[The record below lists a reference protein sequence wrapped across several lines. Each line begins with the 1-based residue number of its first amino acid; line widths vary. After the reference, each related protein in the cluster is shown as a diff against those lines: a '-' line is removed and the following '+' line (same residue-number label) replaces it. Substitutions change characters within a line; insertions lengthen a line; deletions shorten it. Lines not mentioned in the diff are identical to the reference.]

1 MRSKLTLSI
10 EKETIRKAKSLAGKK
25 ETTVSAMFSDF
36 IERQSKIDQKLQA
49 LGQLSGMIE
58 KNLAA
63 EPREV
68 FGEKSWKKHGW

>member
-10 EKETIRKAKSLAGKK
+10 EKETIRKAKSLASKK

-49 LGQLSGMIE
+49 LDQLSGIIE

-68 FGEKSWKKHGW
+68 FVEKSWKKHGW

>member
-10 EKETIRKAKSLAGKK
+10 EKETIQKAKSLAGKK

-36 IERQSKIDQKLQA
+36 IERQSKIDQKLKA
-49 LGQLSGMIE
+49 LAHVSGMID